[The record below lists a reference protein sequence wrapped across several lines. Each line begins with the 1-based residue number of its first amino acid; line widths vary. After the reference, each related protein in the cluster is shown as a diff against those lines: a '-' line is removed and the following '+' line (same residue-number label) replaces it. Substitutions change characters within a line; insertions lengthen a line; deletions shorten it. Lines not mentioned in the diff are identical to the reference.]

1 MALADREEG
10 PGTNETEEYDYDLV
24 DTDNEGP
31 EDRFS
36 LSFCNSFSNV
46 CTPLCV
52 SFQTLLKFIAHL
64 DLNFSPS
71 S

>member
-10 PGTNETEEYDYDLV
+10 SGSNETEEYDYDLV
-24 DTDNEGP
+24 DTDDDGP

-52 SFQTLLKFIAHL
+52 SF
-64 DLNFSPS
+64 
-71 S
+71 